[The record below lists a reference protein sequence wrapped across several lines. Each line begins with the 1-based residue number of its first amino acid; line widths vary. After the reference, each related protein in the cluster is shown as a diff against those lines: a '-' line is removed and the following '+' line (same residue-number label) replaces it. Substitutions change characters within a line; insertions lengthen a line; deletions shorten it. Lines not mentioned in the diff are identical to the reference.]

1 MNFKIYFYN
10 NEEKVVGF
18 IGWVPS
24 ASINSSSENIQSSK
38 SLWNCN
44 GVTVTFVFKMKC
56 YYFWIPCSAFSKP
69 SALEIA

>member
-1 MNFKIYFYN
+1 MNFKIGFYN

-18 IGWVPS
+18 MGWVPS

-44 GVTVTFVFKMKC
+44 GVTVTF
-56 YYFWIPCSAFSKP
+56 ISKWNVTTFEFHAVHLVSP
-69 SALEIA
+69 AL